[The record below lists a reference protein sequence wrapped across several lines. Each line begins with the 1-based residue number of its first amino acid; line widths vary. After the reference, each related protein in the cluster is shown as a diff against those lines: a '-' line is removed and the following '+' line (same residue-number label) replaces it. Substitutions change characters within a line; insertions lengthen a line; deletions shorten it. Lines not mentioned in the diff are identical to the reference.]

1 MVVLL
6 HLPAQKF
13 WAVASSKGE
22 TFSWNPTKD
31 APSMETLGIKPT
43 MRPRIKWLATS
54 SFIFQKICMW
64 NRISTTEQNILQI
77 SGKFV
82 PFIKFIKFTT
92 SWVKMSAAI
101 NNRTKNSHLQT
112 CLDQWMEMLRE
123 ANNFSVKTNM
133 PERQSAI
140 DRFVRTFVP
149 SDVTEDDISHY
160 SNNLLGDEVR

>member
-1 MVVLL
+1 
-6 HLPAQKF
+6 
-13 WAVASSKGE
+13 
-22 TFSWNPTKD
+22 
-31 APSMETLGIKPT
+31 
-43 MRPRIKWLATS
+43 
-54 SFIFQKICMW
+54 
-64 NRISTTEQNILQI
+64 
-77 SGKFV
+77 
-82 PFIKFIKFTT
+82 
-92 SWVKMSAAI
+92 MSAAI